1 MKEGFYGNFSGVQC
15 PTLIIQKTQTQF
27 YSMKKGLFLS
37 IIAVAMLASCS
48 KTLPKP
54 EEITVNPNP
63 LAVVGNKVNA
73 DITGTFP
80 AKKFAKK
87 GVLTVTPVL
96 KYAGQESV
104 GEPVT
109 YIGEK
114 VKDNGKLVNYKQGGQ
129 YSQSCSFDYVPAMDK
144 SELYLR
150 FTAKV
155 GKKEIE
161 IPDLKIADG
170 LVATAKLA
178 QAADNKSVVTPDK
191 FQRVIQEV
199 QEADIKFLIQ
209 QSNLRSSET
218 GSQAVKDLRAAIKE
232 ANSNE
237 KKAINK
243 LEVSGYASPEGGL
256 DLNTKLATDRQK
268 NAQKFLQNQLKK
280 DKVKSAVAS
289 EITAEDWAGF
299 QAAMENSNMQDKDLV
314 LRVLS
319 MYSDPEE
326 REAQIKNLSSVY
338 KTIADEILPELRR
351 SRLILTTDLI
361 GKSDDE
367 IKELAK
373 NDPAQLSVE
382 ELLYAATL
390 TNDNA
395 EKLAIYQKVA
405 DQFGDYRA
413 YNNMGLIY
421 FEQGNIAEARRAY
434 SKALDIQPNDAD
446 VNYNAGLAAMA
457 DGDLAKAEEYLG
469 KAAGTNG
476 NLSAAMGTLYTMKGD
491 YKSAKSA
498 YGNAATNNAAVQQ
511 ILNED
516 YAAARQ
522 TLANV
527 KEPNATTAYLTAV
540 VAARTNDRDAVYSNM
555 KTAVAKDAKL
565 KAKAQND
572 IEFSK
577 YAEDATFQAIIK

>member
-1 MKEGFYGNFSGVQC
+1 
-15 PTLIIQKTQTQF
+15 
-27 YSMKKGLFLS
+27 MKKGLLLS
-37 IIAVAMLASCS
+37 IIAAAVLTSCG
-48 KTLPKP
+48 KLQKP
-54 EEITVNPNP
+54 EEINVNPNP
-63 LAVVGNKVNA
+63 LTVVGNKVNA

-80 AKKFAKK
+80 AKFAKK
-87 GVLTVTPVL
+87 GVLTITPVL
-96 KYAGQESV
+96 KYNGTEAV

-114 VKDNGKLVNYKQGGQ
+114 VKDNGSVVNYKQGGT

-155 GKKEIE
+155 GKKEVE
-161 IPDLKIADG
+161 IPEVKVADG
-170 LVATAKLA
+170 LIATAKLA
-178 QAADNKSVVTPDK
+178 KAEDNAAVVTPDK
-191 FQRVIQEV
+191 FQRIIQEV

-209 QSNLRSSET
+209 QSALRNSET
-218 GSQAVKDLRAAIKE
+218 NSQSIKDLRAAIKE

-268 NAQKFLQNQLKK
+268 NAQKFLKNQLKK
-280 DKVKSAVAS
+280 DKVKSDIAS
-289 EITAEDWAGF
+289 EITAEDWEGF

-338 KTIADEILPELRR
+338 KTIAEQVLPELRR

-373 NDPAQLSVE
+373 NDPAQLNVE

-390 TNDNA
+390 TTDNA
-395 EKLAIYQKVA
+395 EKLALYQKVA

-413 YNNMGLIY
+413 YNNIGMIY
-421 FEQGNIAEARRAY
+421 FQQGNIAEARRAY
-434 SKALDIQPNDAD
+434 AKALNAQPNNAD

-469 KAAGTNG
+469 KAAGTEG

-491 YKSAKSA
+491 YKAAKAA
-498 YGNAATNNAAVQQ
+498 YGNNATNNAAVQQ

-516 YAAARQ
+516 YAGARQ

-540 VAARTNDRDAVYSNM
+540 VAARTNDREAVYSNI

-577 YAEDATFQAIIK
+577 YAEDATFQAIVK

>member
-405 DQFGDYRA
+405 DRFGDYRA

-516 YAAARQ
+516 YASARQ